1 MIVDD
6 FCLPP
11 KKGPAIPTSPRR
23 GLFFVPRILS
33 QLQPRPPQGGVFF
46 RGSENGGRRLSRSTL
61 PGSPAPR
68 LSGGPEDVKPRNFA
82 GRNERAGVTPPRFPA
97 RHVACLWHR
106 SSFARTSNRLSE
118 LRRVRI
124 RAIVGVFCACRYLS
138 FVAICREFE
147 LSTNSDRTA
156 MCGGSRAP
164 IHQGTMVWQ

>member
-46 RGSENGGRRLSRSTL
+46 RVSENGRRRLSRSTL

-82 GRNERAGVTPPRFPA
+82 GRNERPGVTPPQLVQRVGIACRVFKPA
-97 RHVACLWHR
+97 GVAGLLSARQGKHGSLWP
-106 SSFARTSNRLSE
+106 
-118 LRRVRI
+118 I
-124 RAIVGVFCACRYLS
+124 RADAWLRLAAFS
-138 FVAICREFE
+138 
-147 LSTNSDRTA
+147 
-156 MCGGSRAP
+156 
-164 IHQGTMVWQ
+164 